1 MDEGVKLK
9 QGVTIVSESAIE
21 HSKAAEEYIEVSF
34 PFDDGIWNLWIPI
47 VYRRSG
53 LYIQYPGEDKINLAK
68 NDDTRNM
75 LYDYLNKVG
84 ENIPQTKEKLD
95 AWKEAQ
101 LTWWNTEKSNAKV
114 TVDFFKGMVNAT
126 AEWVCTHCL
135 APDNTNPQRRIQE
148 IKDIGYT
155 VATKTSCRC
164 EKCRKNRTH
173 VMMLPI
179 KRDGVG
185 NGYEQWSP
193 ELRARIIKVL
203 GIRDVYDEKKNNH
216 VLPDHKFPEIRWD
229 KNVKAKNPD
238 DMSDEAIRDKFQLLT
253 NQHNQE
259 KREACRKCRLTGKRP
274 YPFGVKY
281 YSIGSEQWEGPEIGI
296 KAEEGCKGCCWYDFA
311 DWRKAL
317 NKKLSEEL

>member
-1 MDEGVKLK
+1 MGKKIKLNK
-9 QGVTIVSESAIE
+9 GITVISETAIE

-34 PFDDGIWNLWIPI
+34 PFEDSIWNLWIPI

-53 LYIQYPGEDKINLAK
+53 LYIQYLGISKINFDENEDA
-68 NDDTRNM
+68 RNI

-84 ENIPQTKEKLD
+84 EDIPSTKDELES
-95 AWKEAQ
+95 WKSKQ
-101 LTWWNTEKSNAKV
+101 LKWWDDKKPNARV
-114 TVDFFKGMVNAT
+114 TAEFFKGMVNAT
-126 AEWVCTHCL
+126 GEWVCTHCL

-155 VATKTSCRC
+155 VTTKT
-164 EKCRKNRTH
+164 KCYCNKCKKNRTH

-193 ELRARIIKVL
+193 ELRTRIIKVL
-203 GIRDVYDEKKNNH
+203 GGKDVYDDKKNKH
-216 VLPDHKFPEIRWD
+216 VFPDHKFPEIRWD
-229 KNVKAKNPD
+229 KSVKAKNPD
-238 DMSDEAIRDKFQLLT
+238 DMSDEAIMEKFQLLT
-253 NQHNQE
+253 NQHNEE

-274 YPFGVKY
+274 YPFGVKFY
-281 YSIGSEQWEGPEIGI
+281 GKGSEQWEGTEIGI

-311 DWRKAL
+311 SWRQAV
-317 NKKLSEEL
+317 NKKLSEE